1 MGDIG
6 GEVRLTGKDIL
17 HPLQHV
23 VKGQREPLQFDRH
36 RLRVKSHVEIPR
48 GNILDLPAD
57 LADRF
62 MSLID
67 HKQHDGDDQQA
78 DYRRGGN
85 QLRFQLINIV
95 QVKIDG

>member
-1 MGDIG
+1 M
-6 GEVRLTGKDIL
+6 VKRQRQ
-17 HPLQHV
+17 PLQ
-23 VKGQREPLQFDRH
+23 LDRH
-36 RLRVKSHVEIPR
+36 RLRVKAHVEIPR

-62 MSLID
+62 MSLVD

-78 DYRRGGN
+78 DYRRGGD